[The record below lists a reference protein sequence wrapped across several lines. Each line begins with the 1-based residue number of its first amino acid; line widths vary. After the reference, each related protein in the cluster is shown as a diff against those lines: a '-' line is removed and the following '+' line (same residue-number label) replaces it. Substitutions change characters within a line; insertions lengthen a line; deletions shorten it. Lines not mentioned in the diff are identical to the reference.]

1 MSARA
6 QMTPSLPGSRAGSTS
21 AAPAARASS
30 AYSRIPFF
38 RRPRPDHRP
47 LRGSLTPLQFVDEAS
62 FIVRAGRGGDGS
74 VSFNRE
80 KYKPRGGPDGGRGG
94 DGGDVVLRSTEDLS
108 TLEPY
113 AYRNVVKAG
122 RGGHGSSNNRAG
134 ERGKDAVLEVPVGTQ
149 VFDDDGLLADLSEPG
164 ETFVVAGG
172 GEGGRGNGSFAT
184 STRRAPA
191 FREKG
196 LPGEEREVR
205 LELKVLS
212 DVGLVGLPNA
222 GKSSLL
228 RALSAARP
236 RIGDYPFTTLSPQ
249 LGVVEEKTYR
259 GRFVVADIPGLISGA
274 SEGRGLGNQFL
285 RHVAR
290 ARLLALVLD
299 AGEDPEGA
307 EGTLRAE
314 LHAARLS
321 EKPIVVV
328 LNKIDL
334 LDEELRAYLREAF
347 PEAFQVS
354 AVTAEGVAVL
364 RDALE
369 QKLREMG
376 EEHAPTRVVE
386 REHLVFRPQWK
397 GVRVEQ
403 ENGGYVVSGE
413 SVERLALKTDWGNRE
428 GIERFQYELQRI
440 GVVGALRRAGAE
452 PGDEVRIGET
462 VFDFQ

>member
-1 MSARA
+1 
-6 QMTPSLPGSRAGSTS
+6 
-21 AAPAARASS
+21 
-30 AYSRIPFF
+30 
-38 RRPRPDHRP
+38 
-47 LRGSLTPLQFVDEAS
+47 LQFVDEAS
-62 FIVRAGRGGDGS
+62 IVVRGGRGGDGS

-94 DGGDVVLRSTEDLS
+94 DGGAVTLRATEDLS

-113 AYRNVVKAG
+113 AYRNAVKAG
-122 RGGHGSSNNRAG
+122 RGSHGSSNNRAG
-134 ERGKDAVLEVPVGTQ
+134 ERGKDVELEVPVGTQ
-149 VFDDDGLLADLSEPG
+149 AFDEGGLLADLSAPG
-164 ETFVVAGG
+164 ETFVVARG

-191 FREKG
+191 FRELG
-196 LPGEEREVR
+196 LPGEEREIR

-236 RIGDYPFTTLSPQ
+236 RVGDYPFTTLLPQ
-249 LGVVEEKTYR
+249 LGVVDEKAHR
-259 GRFVVADIPGLISGA
+259 ERFVVADIPGLILGA
-274 SEGRGLGNQFL
+274 SEGRGLGNRFL

-299 AGEDPEGA
+299 ASEDPEGA

-314 LHAARLS
+314 LHAAGLS
-321 EKPIVVV
+321 EKPTVVV
-328 LNKIDL
+328 LNKVDL
-334 LDEELRAYLREAF
+334 LDEELRAYLREVF
-347 PEAFQVS
+347 PDALQVS
-354 AVTAEGVAVL
+354 AATAEGITGL
-364 RDALE
+364 GDRFE
-369 QKLREMG
+369 ERLREMG
-376 EEHAPTRVVE
+376 DEKVAAGVAG
-386 REHLVFRPQWK
+386 REHRVFRPTWK
-397 GVRVEQ
+397 GVRVEH

-413 SVERLALKTDWGNRE
+413 GVERLALKTDWGNTE
-428 GIERFQYELQRI
+428 GVERFQRELEKT
-440 GVVGALRRAGAE
+440 GVVGALRRAGAV

>member
-1 MSARA
+1 M
-6 QMTPSLPGSRAGSTS
+6 
-21 AAPAARASS
+21 
-30 AYSRIPFF
+30 
-38 RRPRPDHRP
+38 
-47 LRGSLTPLQFVDEAS
+47 QFVDEAS

-94 DGGDVVLRSTEDLS
+94 DGGSVILHATEDLS

-113 AYRNVVKAG
+113 AYRKVIKAG
-122 RGGHGSSNNRAG
+122 RGGHGSGNNRSG
-134 ERGKDAVLEVPVGTQ
+134 ERGEDVVIEVPVGTQ
-149 VFDDDGLLADLSEPG
+149 VYDGDGLFADLSEPD
-164 ETFVVAGG
+164 ETFVVATG

-184 STRRAPA
+184 STRQAPA
-191 FREKG
+191 FRERG
-196 LPGEEREVR
+196 LPGKEREIR

-228 RALSAARP
+228 RTLSAARP
-236 RIGDYPFTTLSPQ
+236 RVGEYPFTTLSPQ
-249 LGVVEEKTYR
+249 LGVVDERTYR
-259 GRFVVADIPGLISGA
+259 ERFVVADIPGLISGA
-274 SEGRGLGNQFL
+274 SEGRGLGNRFL

-299 AGEDPEGA
+299 ASEDPEGA

-321 EKPIVVV
+321 EKPTVVV
-328 LNKIDL
+328 LNKVDL
-334 LDEELRAYLREAF
+334 LDEELRAYLRETF
-347 PEAFQVS
+347 PDAPQVS
-354 AVTAEGVAVL
+354 ATTEEGVAAL
-364 RDALE
+364 RDTFE
-369 QKLREMG
+369 RRLREMG
-376 EEHAPTRVVE
+376 EHAVSEVPE
-386 REHLVFRPQWK
+386 REHRVFRPTWK
-397 GVRVEQ
+397 GVRVEH

-413 SVERLALKTDWGNRE
+413 GVERLALKTDWDNRE
-428 GIERFQYELQRI
+428 GVERFQHELQRI
-440 GVVGALRRAGAE
+440 GLLGALRRAGAA

>member
-1 MSARA
+1 M
-6 QMTPSLPGSRAGSTS
+6 
-21 AAPAARASS
+21 
-30 AYSRIPFF
+30 
-38 RRPRPDHRP
+38 
-47 LRGSLTPLQFVDEAS
+47 QFVDEAG

-94 DGGDVVLRSTEDLS
+94 DGGDVILVSTEDLS
-108 TLEPY
+108 TLEPH

-149 VFDDDGLLADLSEPG
+149 VFDDDGLLADLSTHG
-164 ETFVVAGG
+164 ESFVVAGG

-184 STRRAPA
+184 STRQAPA
-191 FREKG
+191 FRERG
-196 LPGEEREVR
+196 LPGEEREIR

-228 RALSAARP
+228 RTLSAARP
-236 RIGDYPFTTLSPQ
+236 RVGDYPFTTLAPQ
-249 LGVVEEKTYR
+249 LGVVDERTYR
-259 GRFVVADIPGLISGA
+259 ERFVVADIPGLIAGA
-274 SEGRGLGNQFL
+274 SEGRGLGNRFL

-290 ARLLALVLD
+290 ARVLALVLD
-299 AGEDPEGA
+299 ASEDPEGA
-307 EGTLRAE
+307 EGALRAE

-321 EKPIVVV
+321 EKPTVVV
-328 LNKIDL
+328 LNKVDL

-347 PEAFQVS
+347 PDAPQVS
-354 AVTAEGVAVL
+354 ATTGEGVAAL
-364 RDALE
+364 RDTLE
-369 QKLREMG
+369 QTLREMR
-376 EEHAPTRVVE
+376 EERPAPEVAK
-386 REHLVFRPQWK
+386 REHRVFRPTWK

-413 SVERLALKTDWGNRE
+413 AIERLALKTDWDNRE
-428 GIERFQYELQRI
+428 GVERFQHELQKA
-440 GVVGALRRAGAE
+440 GVLGALRRAGAE